1 MSQQQAVYIVASKRS
16 PFLKSRGVPGF
27 FSASDMAL
35 WAGRSLLLEQSFSA
49 EAIDEVVLGC
59 MMPSENEANIA
70 RVVALR
76 LGCGDHVP
84 AFTVQ
89 RNCASGMQALD
100 SAFKDIQSG
109 RANLVLAGG
118 TEAMSRSPLL
128 FRPNAVRWFS
138 RLAKAKGSMQK
149 LQQLVKWRPQYFSPI
164 IALLK
169 GLTDPL
175 VGMTM
180 PQTAEQLAYDFSIN
194 RIQMDAFAWQS
205 HQRAFAANKN
215 GYFGGRIDL
224 VGDKGQLFTS
234 DDGVRGDATLE
245 KMASLRSI
253 TDKRFGMISAGNS
266 SQVTD
271 GASLLLL
278 ASEAALLQYDLVPM
292 ARIVDCQ
299 WAALNPEVMG
309 LGPAMALVPLLQKHN
324 ISCEAID
331 YWEINEAFAAQVLA
345 CTAAL
350 RSDSFCQQHLGLAQ
364 AFGDIPA
371 ERLNIDGGAIALGH
385 PVGASGAR
393 IVSRLTSIL
402 QREQAHRGVASICI
416 GGGQGGA
423 MLIERVR

>member
-1 MSQQQAVYIVASKRS
+1 MNQQHAVYIVASKRS
-16 PFLKSRGVPGF
+16 PFLKARGVPGV
-27 FSASDMAL
+27 FSASDLAV
-35 WAGRSLLLEQSFSA
+35 WAGRALLLEQPFDA
-49 EAIDEVVLGC
+49 GAIDEVVLGC

-89 RNCASGMQALD
+89 RNCASGMQAID

-109 RANLVLAGG
+109 RASLVLAGG
-118 TEAMSRSPLL
+118 TETMSRAPLL

-138 RLAKAKGSMQK
+138 GLAKARGTGQK
-149 LQQLVKWRPQYFSPI
+149 LQQLAKWRPQFFSPI

-180 PQTAEQLAYDFSIN
+180 PQTAEQLAFEFAID
-194 RIQMDAFAWQS
+194 RAQMDAFACKS
-205 HQRAFAANKN
+205 HQRAYAANNN
-215 GYFGGRIDL
+215 GYFNDRVDL
-224 VGDKGQLFTS
+224 VGDSGQVFDI
-234 DDGVRGDATLE
+234 DDGVRADTDLE

-278 ASEAALLQYDLVPM
+278 ASESAVEQYNLEPI

-299 WAALNPEVMG
+299 WAALNPEIMG
-309 LGPAMALVPLLQKHN
+309 LGPAMALVPLLQKHG
-324 ISCEAID
+324 ISRDGVD
-331 YWEINEAFAAQVLA
+331 YWEINEAFGAQVLA

-350 RSDSFCQQHLGLAQ
+350 GSDQFCHKHFGLPE
-364 AFGDIPA
+364 AFGDIPID
-371 ERLNIDGGAIALGH
+371 RLNVDGGAIALGH

-393 IVSRLTSIL
+393 IVSRLASIL
-402 QREQAHRGVASICI
+402 NREQVHRGVASICI

-423 MLIERVR
+423 MLIERVA